1 MNGNLKV
8 HLSTDQG
15 RVLLLLHVTGKKK
28 KQPSI
33 VVGKIGELQLNKR
46 KLGLG
51 LAGKKFFIFST
62 VLTCDAR

>member
-28 KQPSI
+28 QPSI
-33 VVGKIGELQLNKR
+33 VVGKIGELQLNKL